1 MRAVAQKLRRVW
13 RYILFCAL
21 AGGLWVR
28 QFCTL
33 LLNDVVDDVVYVVLE
48 HKSNQTKTDTALS
61 AMLMDLPVDVFAL
74 LMDFYMHSLVRS
86 EDAMVVFHA
95 SKSIRKCL
103 LEMES
108 KLPFV
113 FIVESKDP
121 QLQLSRVPQE
131 IQKKS
136 KLFKIEVFVFNSSD
150 IIDGHYDKDY
160 TEIGEIIAGPYGARD
175 DWIAIAAAVGAC
187 TGLKELR
194 LLDSNIDQPFLQI
207 LCDALQ
213 FTGLTSLTLDYSGE
227 LCAVAGM
234 LAKLP
239 QLTEIR
245 LIYGKLHDGR
255 VLGKALGQLEH
266 LKIADLSQIAVE
278 THGVRHILSG
288 LQSCAK
294 LEDLSI
300 SFPSKYQHEF
310 LTTFKKFT
318 ALKCLS
324 VSKNCIEDGDLR
336 GYIPGYHATNII
348 NPQFVNMLPEL
359 SAMESLKL
367 CFMDID
373 NDGLLALATVL
384 PLCTALK
391 KLDLGRNRFTG
402 AGVDGLVPV
411 VLQCPKFE
419 WVGLKETSIYG
430 MSAKTKEAM
439 RTSKVRF
446 SRKSDVW
453 KSDGEFE
460 VELSDE
466 PEDWLAKRLR

>member
-1 MRAVAQKLRRVW
+1 M
-13 RYILFCAL
+13 
-21 AGGLWVR
+21 R
-28 QFCTL
+28 QFCNL

-74 LMDFYMHSLVRS
+74 LMDFYIHSLVRS

-95 SKSIRKCL
+95 SKSIRKRL
-103 LEMES
+103 LEMEP

-150 IIDGHYDKDY
+150 IIRGHYDKDY
-160 TEIGEIIAGPYGARD
+160 NEIGEIIAGPYGARKD
-175 DWIAIAAAVGAC
+175 MSAIAAAVGAC

-194 LLDSNIDQPFLQI
+194 LEDQYIDTPFLER
-207 LCDALQ
+207 LCDVMQ
-213 FTGLTSLTLDYSGE
+213 FTGLTSLKLDSKKGLFVQDYMQVLSR
-227 LCAVAGM
+227 V

-255 VLGKALGQLEH
+255 VRGKALGQLEH

-300 SFPSKYQHEF
+300 TFPSKYQHEF

-324 VSKNCIEDGDLR
+324 VSKNCIEDGDPN
-336 GYIPGYHATNII
+336 GDIPGYHATNII

-367 CFMDID
+367 CSMYID

-391 KLDLGRNRFTG
+391 KLDLRDNRFTG

-430 MSAKTKEAM
+430 MSDKTKEAM

-453 KSDGEFE
+453 ESDGEFE